1 VRILTAALGLAK
13 APWRWRIDVCRFD
26 VALGIVLRWCW
37 RCSRPAQA
45 WVGEARVAAA
55 CTASANGGHGSLF
68 SQCQRQCDRLHYG
81 GSPSARLRRAF
92 IKSSISVVTCC
103 RVSLSEAIPLWAAP
117 AGRGA
122 VLARCEVNWIQG
134 YLQNFAVRV
143 ASLARPTEWSLRIKP
158 VYIKTF
164 RIRRALDQPAR
175 LSTSSTV
182 GPRCPR
188 SRREETGRCAAAR
201 AATASRCQNDPRRPA
216 RQAAAAS

>member
-1 VRILTAALGLAK
+1 MRILTAALGLSK

-122 VLARCEVNWIQG
+122 VLARCEGGFEGTYV
-134 YLQNFAVRV
+134 
-143 ASLARPTEWSLRIKP
+143 
-158 VYIKTF
+158 TF
-164 RIRRALDQPAR
+164 RISGALDQPAR

>member
-1 VRILTAALGLAK
+1 MRILTAALGLAK

-122 VLARCEVNWIQG
+122 VLARCG
-134 YLQNFAVRV
+134 FGFAGSYV
-143 ASLARPTEWSLRIKP
+143 
-158 VYIKTF
+158 TF
-164 RIRRALDQPAR
+164 RISGALDQPAR
-175 LSTSSTV
+175 LSTSSAV